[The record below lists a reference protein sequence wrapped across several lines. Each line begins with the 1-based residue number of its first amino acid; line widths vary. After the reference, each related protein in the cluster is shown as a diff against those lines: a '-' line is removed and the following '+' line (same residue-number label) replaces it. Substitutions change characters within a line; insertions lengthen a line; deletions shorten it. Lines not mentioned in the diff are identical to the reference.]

1 MEPEEER
8 ERMVGRLGS
17 AGVICDAKVRRAM
30 LAVERHLFLPDS
42 MREVA
47 YIDRPLDIGHGQT
60 ISAPHMVAIM
70 ASMLDLSPGMRVLEV
85 GGGSG
90 YHAAVMAEL
99 VRPGGKVFSIERIE
113 GLARTAKAN
122 LARSGHD
129 DVVQVLIGDGSKGLP
144 EEAPFD
150 RISVAAAA
158 PDVPEPLIEQ
168 LADGGM
174 LLIPVGGAL
183 SQELMMIRKV
193 GGKII
198 KKKVCGVMFV
208 PLVGEHGHNV

>member
-1 MEPEEER
+1 
-8 ERMVGRLGS
+8 
-17 AGVICDAKVRRAM
+17 
-30 LAVERHLFLPDS
+30 
-42 MREVA
+42 
-47 YIDRPLDIGHGQT
+47 
-60 ISAPHMVAIM
+60 MVAIM
-70 ASMLDLSPGMRVLEV
+70 ASMLDLSPGMKVLEV

-90 YHAAVMAEL
+90 YHAAVIAEL
-99 VRPGGKVFSIERIE
+99 IRPGGKVFSIERIE
-113 GLARTAKAN
+113 ELAMTAKAN

-174 LLIPVGGAL
+174 LLVPVGGAL

-193 GGKII
+193 GGKVI
-198 KKKVCGVMFV
+198 KKNVCGVMFV